1 MSFPTAPEA
10 MTPAWLADK
19 LGQPAGALRGFA
31 AAKVG
36 TGQMC
41 DSFRLT
47 LDWAEG
53 VAAPATIVAKCP
65 SHDEA
70 SRNIA
75 ALTGTYETGSASVRE
90 SEVRSVYVRE
100 FADAYKRKKQAK
112 Q

>member
-1 MSFPTAPEA
+1 
-10 MTPAWLADK
+10 
-19 LGQPAGALRGFA
+19 
-31 AAKVG
+31 
-36 TGQMC
+36 MC

-75 ALTGTYETGSASVRE
+75 ALTGTYVQEVSWDRELAAGTGLAPPHPHHAATAAHTVGVLLRTSAPAPAPPRCTLPGEGVAARPP
-90 SEVRSVYVRE
+90 RHPHP
-100 FADAYKRKKQAK
+100 
-112 Q
+112 